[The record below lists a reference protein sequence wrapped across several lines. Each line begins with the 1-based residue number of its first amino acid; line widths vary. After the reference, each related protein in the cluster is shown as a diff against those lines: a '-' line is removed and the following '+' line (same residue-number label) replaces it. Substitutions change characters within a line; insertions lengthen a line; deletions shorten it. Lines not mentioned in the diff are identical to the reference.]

1 MTESAT
7 RDRIRSG
14 MTDRPPQIT
23 AYPQTAVEKQ
33 PRVSDS
39 SVEHYLREFADFAAS
54 LSGEPARVT
63 ALRREGIARFG
74 ELGFP
79 TMKNEDW
86 HFTSVAPVSARS
98 FNMPADGP
106 APVVTQSDLDVFEFG
121 HPEWPILAF
130 VNGRLAPDLS
140 TATQLPAGTTLQSL
154 RAAIDAGDDTVE
166 LWLGRITDH
175 RSAAFTALNTAF
187 FTDGAML
194 HVGKNVALDKPIH
207 LVFISAGADVAA
219 HPRNLIVL
227 EQGAAAAV
235 IETYLSFGQEA
246 SLTNAVTEIR
256 IGDGARLDHV
266 KVQRESTAAFHVGTS
281 DARQGRDSSYQ
292 SFSYAT
298 GAELSRTNIYTV
310 LDGEG
315 AHATLHGLYMVEGSQ
330 HVDHQTCI
338 EHAQPNCTS
347 YEVYKGVL
355 DGRSHGVFNGKVYVR
370 PEAQKTD
377 GKQSNNNL
385 LLSPDA
391 RVDTKP
397 QLEIFADDVKCTHG
411 ATIGRLD
418 ENALFYFRS
427 RGIPEPRARIL
438 LTYAFAAEVI
448 EEIELE
454 PVRTELERL
463 VLARVGESTAELPT
477 A

>member
-1 MTESAT
+1 
-7 RDRIRSG
+7 
-14 MTDRPPQIT
+14 MTDRPQQIT
-23 AYPQTAVEKQ
+23 AYPQRPVEQ
-33 PRVSDS
+33 PPPVSDS
-39 SVEHYLREFADFAAS
+39 SVEHYLREFAAFAAS
-54 LSGEPARVT
+54 LADEPARV
-63 ALRREGIARFG
+63 ASLRREAIARFG

-86 HFTSVAPVSARS
+86 HFTSVAPISARS
-98 FNMPADGP
+98 FRMPVPGAGP
-106 APVVTQSDLDVFEFG
+106 AVTQSELDGFEFG
-121 HPEWPILAF
+121 HPEWPTLTF
-130 VNGRLAPDLS
+130 VNGRLNPGLS
-140 TATQLPAGTTLQSL
+140 TASSLPSGATLKSL
-154 RAAIDAGDDTVE
+154 RAAIDAGEDVVE
-166 LWLGRITDH
+166 RWLGRITDH

-187 FTDGAML
+187 FADGAVL
-194 HVGKNVALDKPIH
+194 HVGRNVVLDAPIH
-207 LVFISAGADVAA
+207 LVFVSVGSDTAA
-219 HPRNLIVL
+219 HPRNLVVL

-235 IETYLSFGQEA
+235 VETYLSFGDDV

-266 KVQRESTAAFHVGTS
+266 KVQRESAASYHVGTS
-281 DARQGRDSSYQ
+281 DARQGRDSAYH

-298 GAELSRTNIYTV
+298 GADLSRTNIYTV

-315 AHATLHGLYMVEGSQ
+315 GHATLHGLYMVEGTQ
-330 HVDHQTCI
+330 HVDHQTRI

-385 LLSPDA
+385 LLSPNA

-427 RGIPEPRARIL
+427 RGIPEQRARIL

-463 VLARVGESTAELPT
+463 VLARVGESPTELP
-477 A
+477 AA